1 MFKSSE
7 NILPLNVPQLLEHST
22 PYVPQ
27 LLNV

>member
-7 NILPLNVPQLLEHST
+7 NILLPDVPQLLEHST
-22 PYVPQ
+22 PYAPQ